1 LLLDSAGG
9 LQKILL
15 RDLVLGSPVHLGGR
29 RLARCVGSGW
39 HVGRSNNGL
48 SIWRSKRVGCNQFDV
63 SGVVDNNLALI
74 YDHLL
79 RLVPC
84 YWAWTVKLVS
94 LHDGDSLVVTGLKV
108 FLLAL
113 HLSLQLFI

>member
-1 LLLDSAGG
+1 M
-9 LQKILL
+9 
-15 RDLVLGSPVHLGGR
+15 LGSPVHLSGG
-29 RLARCVGSGW
+29 RLARCVGAGW

-48 SIWRSKRVGCNQFDV
+48 SIGRSNRVGCNQFDV

-84 YWAWTVKLVS
+84 SWVWAVKLVS
-94 LHDGDSLVVTGLKV
+94 LHDGDSLVVAGLKV
-108 FLLAL
+108 FLMVM